1 MTVKKTSH
9 AGKGLYK
16 VYRDQLIFGKNK
28 IKKLKRHLKKFPDDA
43 VAQKALKEHSSGIHA
58 SPRWGHKDGSNL
70 SAGRRLSEQLE
81 SNAKAAW
88 KKDNTVILSKESF
101 DKVQEL
107 TEDSPA
113 PSDDLRKLMNSK
125 PRYQKF

>member
-81 SNAKAAW
+81 SNAKAAM
-88 KKDNTVILSKESF
+88 N
-101 DKVQEL
+101 Q
-107 TEDSPA
+107 
-113 PSDDLRKLMNSK
+113 LR
-125 PRYQKF
+125 YAQKAHADTAWVFNGQLVTDFK